1 MLLKLLIVLT
11 LIINTHAIATYD
23 IVHVK
28 LPKCDSQR
36 EACTEIQTTKD
47 YFNSTRSRVIGDYCK
62 GETSHIN
69 IYNDSSCANLVTS
82 KVLPTLNPYAILLK
96 LQIDFNS
103 PKLIFLMEIE
113 ILETMYY
120 WK

>member
-1 MLLKLLIVLT
+1 MILKLLILLT
-11 LIINTHAIATYD
+11 FIINTHAIATYD

-47 YFNSTRSRVIGDYCK
+47 YFNTTRSRVIGDFCN

-69 IYNDSSCANLVTS
+69 IYNDSLCVNLVAT

-96 LQIDFNS
+96 LQVDFKT
-103 PKLIFLMEIE
+103 PKLIFFIEIE

-120 WK
+120 